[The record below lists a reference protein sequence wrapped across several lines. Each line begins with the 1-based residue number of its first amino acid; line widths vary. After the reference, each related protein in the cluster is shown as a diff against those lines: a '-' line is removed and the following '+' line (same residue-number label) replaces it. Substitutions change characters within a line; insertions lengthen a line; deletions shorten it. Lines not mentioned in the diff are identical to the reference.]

1 MKGNLS
7 NPISEARILGQ
18 SIWLDNLRRGS
29 IESGEIKRSVELG
42 VSGLTYN
49 QKVFERAVSG
59 SSDYDSALSDP
70 ILACKSTRETYEA
83 LKLEDVRAAAGLL
96 RPVYDRTGG
105 EDGYVSLECNPDL
118 AHDSAGII
126 SDVKR
131 LSAALN
137 RPNVMLKVPGT
148 PEGVAATRELV
159 AQGISIHVTPVF
171 SLDAYRHVREA
182 YISGL
187 EELARRGGSV
197 TGVVSIASFCV
208 NRLDAT
214 IDALLQEKIMQG
226 HAEFRLW
233 LGETAISNARLA
245 YQAFKA
251 TFSSMRFAEL
261 RARGARPQRVLWSG
275 TNVRNP
281 VYPDLMYVESLI
293 GRDTI
298 SELTN
303 NTLAAFLDHGRV
315 SATLDQ
321 DVEGAERTLQALDSA
336 GIDLGEVTARLLAQ
350 AIKSGSDEFHKLLP
364 AIEGKKSL
372 LLARGVASPGSAL
385 AEYSRDLSGAL
396 ADLKRR
402 DITGRIWRKDH
413 TVWKPEPTEIT
424 NRLGWLDVA
433 DKMLSQA
440 GALKDFA
447 GDVRSAGIRHV
458 VLLGMGGSSL
468 GPEVVRQT
476 FGAIKGFPELIVLD
490 STVPANVRTVERK
503 IDPARTLFIVSSKS
517 GTTIEPLSFYAYFRA
532 VVEKSVGTKK
542 AGRHFIAIT
551 DPGTPLAI
559 MAFEKGFRRV
569 FLNPADIGGRYSILS
584 YFGLVPMA
592 LAGVDVD
599 VILDRAERM
608 CHACA
613 SCVPVQGNPGSWL
626 GAVMGSL
633 AVKGR
638 DKLTIITSPSISSF
652 GLWAEQLVA
661 ESTGKQNTGII
672 PVSGEP
678 MVSPGCY
685 GRDRL
690 FVYLRVDADD
700 NADGDRTTESLK
712 KDGHPVVRL
721 DLRDRYDLGAEF
733 FRWEFATAVAG
744 SILGIHPF
752 DQPDV
757 QRSKDITSRLLEDY
771 RNTGK
776 LPHVKAPSSVVELLQ
791 GASPGKYLAIMAWLN
806 ESPAINK
813 ALRKLRKKV
822 LERYNI
828 PVALGYG
835 PRFLHSTGQLHK
847 GGPSNGLF
855 LQITAGRR
863 SDLDVPG
870 QPYTFG
876 VLADAQALGDLQAVQ
891 DAGRQVARIHLASGS
906 EAAIRE
912 LTSRI

>member
-1 MKGNLS
+1 MKGNLA
-7 NPISEARILGQ
+7 NAITEARILGQ
-18 SIWLDNLRRGS
+18 SIWLDNLRRGF
-29 IESGEIKRSVELG
+29 IVSGELKRLIELG
-42 VSGLTYN
+42 VTGLTFN
-49 QKVFERAVSG
+49 QKVFERAISG
-59 SSDYDSALSDP
+59 SGDYDSALSDP
-70 ILACKSTRETYEA
+70 IIASKSARETLEA
-83 LKLEDVRAAAGLL
+83 LRLEDVRTAADLL
-96 RPVYDRTGG
+96 RPVYDHTGG
-105 EDGYVSLECNPDL
+105 EDGYVSLESNPDL
-118 AHDSAGII
+118 AHDTAGITAE
-126 SDVKR
+126 VKR
-131 LSAALN
+131 LNFALN
-137 RPNVMLKVPGT
+137 RPNVLLTAPGT
-148 PEGVAATRELV
+148 PEGVAAMRELV
-159 AQGISIHVTPVF
+159 AQGINIHVTPIF

-182 YISGL
+182 YIAGL

-197 TGVVSIASFCV
+197 SGAASIASFSV
-208 NRLDAT
+208 SRLDAT

-233 LGETAISNARLA
+233 LGEAAISNSRLA

-251 TFSSMRFAEL
+251 TFSSRRFAEL
-261 RARGARPQRVLWSG
+261 RARGAKPQRVLWFG

-281 VYPDLMYVESLI
+281 AYPDLMYVESLI

-298 SELTN
+298 NALAN

-315 SATLDQ
+315 NATLEQ
-321 DVEGAERTLQALDSA
+321 DVEGAERTLQALDAA
-336 GIDLGEVTARLLAQ
+336 GIDLGEVTARLLAR
-350 AIKSGSDEFHKLLP
+350 AIKSRSDALHKLLP
-364 AIEGKKSL
+364 AVEEKKSL

-385 AEYSRDLSGAL
+385 AEYSRDVSNAL

-413 TVWKPEPTEIT
+413 TVWKPEPAEIT

-447 GDVRSAGIRHV
+447 AEVRSAGIRHV

-476 FGAIKGFPELIVLD
+476 FGATKGFPELIVLD
-490 STVPANVRTVERK
+490 STVPASVRMVERK
-503 IDPARTLFIVSSKS
+503 TDPARTLFIVSSKS
-517 GTTIEPLSFYAYFRA
+517 GTTTEPLSFYAYFRA
-532 VVEKSVGTKK
+532 VVEKAVGARK
-542 AGRHFIAIT
+542 AGRHFVAIT
-551 DPGTPLAI
+551 DPGTSLAV
-559 MAFEKGFRRV
+559 MAYEKGFRRV

-592 LAGVDVD
+592 LAGVDVE

-608 CHACA
+608 GHACA
-613 SCVPVQGNPGSWL
+613 SCVPVQGNPGAWL
-626 GAVMGSL
+626 GAVLGSL
-633 AVKGR
+633 AVRGL
-638 DKLTIITSPSISSF
+638 DKLTLSTSPSISSF

-672 PVSGEP
+672 PVAREP
-678 MVSPGCY
+678 VVSPECY

-690 FVYLRVDADD
+690 FVYLRLDGDD
-700 NADGDRTTESLK
+700 NADADRTMESLRR
-712 KDGHPVVRL
+712 DGHPVVRL
-721 DLRDRYDLGAEF
+721 DLRDKYDLGAEF

-757 QRSKDITSRLLEDY
+757 QRSKDITSRLLEEY

-776 LPHVKAPSSVVELLQ
+776 LPEVKSSSSVGDLLQ
-791 GASPGKYLAIMAWLN
+791 GASPGKYLAIMAYIN
-806 ESPAINK
+806 ESPVIGK
-813 ALRKLRKKV
+813 ALRRLRQKV
-822 LERYNI
+822 LERHNI
-828 PVALGYG
+828 PVTLGYG

-847 GGPSNGLF
+847 GGPDSGLF

-863 SDLDVPG
+863 SDLQVPG

-876 VLADAQALGDLQAVQ
+876 VLADAQALGDLQALQ

-912 LTSRI
+912 LTSRV